1 MKNLL
6 IAIAMLFA
14 GAMSA
19 QQTGILTV
27 DGQNY
32 TVTGARVGVDGAAEY
47 ARGYDAGIASTAQA
61 VTMDFVSGREPA
73 MSVYQNG
80 ITYELQFSYEVD
92 VVGADKR
99 YDTNGVAP
107 AFVYVEFL
115 NTVPGTG
122 STAGQW
128 QDPDYRLALEYDFR
142 FGDPDFGQVIANNT
156 AGSRSEIEDFHTL
169 FVNPLTRAT
178 HARITIQH
186 QSGVTLHRIIPIT
199 L

>member
-1 MKNLL
+1 MKNI
-6 IAIAMLFA
+6 IAIILIIV
-14 GAMSA
+14 GLNTVQS
-19 QQTGILTV
+19 QTGILTV
-27 DGQNY
+27 DGRNF

-61 VTMDFVSGREPA
+61 VTMNFVTEPA
-73 MSVYQNG
+73 MSIYNNVNA
-80 ITYELQFSYEVD
+80 YELRLSYEVD

-99 YDTNGVAP
+99 YDADGIAP

-115 NTVPGTG
+115 NTVQTG

-128 QDPDYRLALEYDFR
+128 QDPDYRLVLAYSFR
-142 FGDPDFGQVIANNT
+142 FGDPQFGQEIANNGT
-156 AGSRSEIEDFHTL
+156 GSRGIEDFHTL
-169 FVNPLTRAT
+169 FVNPLTRST

-186 QSGVTLHRIIPIT
+186 QSGVSLHRIIPIR